1 MQPDR
6 RKHRAPF
13 VADGPTIRT
22 ANGLP
27 VGTMITS
34 QIASFA
40 ATSMSFFD
48 RLSAAVR
55 VCKGEHENDADIQMT
70 PAYRE
75 LVKLVDDYENALR
88 GTNN

>member
-1 MQPDR
+1 VER
-6 RKHRAPF
+6 RQHRTPFIAKAARLFDANGKF
-13 VADGPTIRT
+13 VALCET
-22 ANGLP
+22 AELAHFLA
-27 VGTMITS
+27 VS
-34 QIASFA
+34 ASY
-40 ATSMSFFD
+40 FD

-55 VCKGEHENDADIQMT
+55 VCKGEHENDAEIQMT